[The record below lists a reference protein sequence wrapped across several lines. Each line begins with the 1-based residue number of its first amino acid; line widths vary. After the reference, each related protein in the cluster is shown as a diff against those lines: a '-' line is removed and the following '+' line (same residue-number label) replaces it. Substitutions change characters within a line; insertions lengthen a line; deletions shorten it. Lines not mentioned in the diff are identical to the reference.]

1 MLAAAAATLALMG
14 GAGDPGYDFARSL
27 ALAGPR
33 PAAGAAER
41 TAHRRVAEA
50 FRAAGPERHP
60 RPLHGA
66 GPWTVAQRDR
76 RRRDAR
82 AAACGS

>member
-1 MLAAAAATLALMG
+1 MG

-41 TAHRRVAEA
+41 TAHRRVAAA
-50 FRAAGPERHP
+50 FRAAGLTVTHDRFTVPGHGRSRNVIGVVERP
-60 RPLHGA
+60 
-66 GPWTVAQRDR
+66 
-76 RRRDAR
+76 R